1 MVKTVDSLLD
11 GVDYSFPGYTPTVES
26 VKYIHYIKLVNQHK
40 GGEEN
45 KSPVVHMKMIDSV
58 FNSDKRS
65 AIMCHR
71 GVGKTTLMAEYLF
84 LYIALFGKIDGFGE
98 VDLALYVSDSIE
110 NGVKNLRK
118 NIEFRY
124 DDSPFLQA
132 HLDIKFTDTRLE
144 FTHKK
149 TGRKLIVKMYGA
161 KTGVRGAKEMG
172 KRPQL
177 AVLDDLIS
185 DEDARSDT
193 IIASVEDT
201 VHKAVSKALHPKK
214 SKTIWL
220 GTPFNQK
227 DPLYKAVESGAWN
240 VAVYPICEHFD
251 GNTTEEEF
259 SGSWED
265 RFTYAYVR
273 DEYDSAAKQGK
284 LEGFYQE
291 LMLRVISEED
301 RIIKDEDIVWYD
313 FMDVKDNLG
322 SLNVYITTDF
332 ATSEKKSADFS
343 CISVF
348 GVNNN
353 GDHLW
358 LDGVCSRQLMNK
370 NIDDLF
376 KLVQI
381 YKPMSV
387 GIEVTGQQAGFV
399 DWVQKEMIRRN
410 IFFNLTSDNNGG
422 RPGIRPDK
430 RKLERIM
437 EVQPLFKQKKI
448 WIPRNHRKECIEELM
463 SEVRAITMSGI
474 KSKHDDMIDTFS
486 MLAKMKVIKPSVSSG
501 YIYDKESEMWYN
513 DGGQVSL
520 VDSTVF

>member
-1 MVKTVDSLLD
+1 M
-11 GVDYSFPGYTPTVES
+11 
-26 VKYIHYIKLVNQHK
+26 HK

-58 FNSDKRS
+58 FNPDKRS

-124 DDSPFLQA
+124 DDSPFLQE

-193 IIASVEDT
+193 VIASVEDT

-240 VAVYPICEHFD
+240 VAVYPICERFD

-265 RFTYAYVR
+265 RFTYEYVQ
-273 DEYDSAAKQGK
+273 EQYQLALETGHLAA
-284 LEGFYQE
+284 FFQE
-291 LMLRVISEED
+291 LMLRITSDDERLIQDAE
-301 RIIKDEDIVWYD
+301 IKWYPRT
-313 FMDVKDNLG
+313 
-322 SLNVYITTDF
+322 SLLENRGNFNFYITTDF
-332 ATSEKKSADFS
+332 ATSSKQTADFS
-343 CISVF
+343 VISVWAY
-348 GVNNN
+348 NAN
-353 GDHLW
+353 GDW
-358 LDGVCSRQLMNK
+358 FWVDGFCQRTT
-370 NIDDLF
+370 IDKSIDELLRF
-376 KLVQI
+376 VSEYHPQQ
-381 YKPMSV
+381 V
-387 GIEVTGQQAGFV
+387 GIEVTGQQQAYIKLL
-399 DWVQKEMIRRN
+399 QREMMARN
-410 IFFNLTSDNNGG
+410 IWFNFASSEKSGE
-422 RPGIRPDK
+422 PGIRPMVDK
-430 RKLERIM
+430 LQRMNVVVPWFKAGKMYWPEEMKQSTIMGMFMGMQVEYQFMAGVGIMIVKSLLLLSLFFFGSKYILDHKLE
-437 EVQPLFKQKKI
+437 
-448 WIPRNHRKECIEELM
+448 IE
-463 SEVRAITMSGI
+463 
-474 KSKHDDMIDTFS
+474 
-486 MLAKMKVIKPSVSSG
+486 
-501 YIYDKESEMWYN
+501 
-513 DGGQVSL
+513 
-520 VDSTVF
+520 